1 MSGIVLVFVVP
12 ALVGNDIAGELAVR
26 FVVRHA
32 VKRDVEVA
40 RTGGGASGSAFGSV
54 DVCSASVATAAARST
69 ATTTTATL
77 WWPLRLD

>member
-54 DVCSASVATAAARST
+54 DTNST
-69 ATTTTATL
+69 VELFHGRKKQVLAL
-77 WWPLRLD
+77 PRP